1 MVFPMAQCTEVWHG
15 HVLKFQ
21 NSQPAGYETF
31 LTQIRNRIVCAED
44 DVQEVLAQTCDSMK
58 DGRPDSKMFKDV
70 QSPSLKG
77 KIPLKHHPIA
87 SHKISSPHP
96 AISTDMHLFMVSGW
110 SLLPCPTRVGR
121 GTAETSALHLGLH
134 RPAAPLRRSSRQHG
148 TSPWEGRWV
157 RCRANGAGHETG
169 HGRVESLLGTFLQDQ
184 RGDMA
189 EIDEVDLQIFC
200 SEWVGGLKCLAVFM
214 FFRLVCWWHV
224 EFYVQS
230 MLFSLT
236 SPTFRGA
243 NRGELAKVRNDWGP
257 PGSSALSHGRKAGD
271 ASKLFTRS
279 TQPGL
284 CYLGGPLASRA
295 SSLKLK
301 RSIFEDLFDVYGWY
315 VDVCVCVKFG
325 CIWLLTMFLFILLMF
340 PIHMAMH
347 LIEFGLVPQFLGRH
361 GTHNLVFIGSAA
373 L

>member
-1 MVFPMAQCTEVWHG
+1 
-15 HVLKFQ
+15 
-21 NSQPAGYETF
+21 
-31 LTQIRNRIVCAED
+31 
-44 DVQEVLAQTCDSMK
+44 MK
-58 DGRPDSKMFKDV
+58 DSRPDSKMFKDV

-77 KIPLKHHPIA
+77 KIPLKHPIP
-87 SHKISSPHP
+87 SHKISSPHQSP
-96 AISTDMHLFMVSGW
+96 PICTCLILFMVSGW

-121 GTAETSALHLGLH
+121 GTAATSALHPGFH

-148 TSPWEGRWV
+148 TSPWEGRCRV

-200 SEWVGGLKCLAVFM
+200 SEWVGGLKCLAFFM

-224 EFYVQS
+224 GFYVVLIAFPPHFLRRANPPEVSLRSATTEGRLDLGRLAMGGKLAMPRSYSRGLPKQVYATWEGPWQVEPVHWS
-230 MLFSLT
+230 WKDQFLMIFLMYMVDMLM
-236 SPTFRGA
+236 
-243 NRGELAKVRNDWGP
+243 
-257 PGSSALSHGRKAGD
+257 
-271 ASKLFTRS
+271 
-279 TQPGL
+279 
-284 CYLGGPLASRA
+284 
-295 SSLKLK
+295 
-301 RSIFEDLFDVYGWY
+301 
-315 VDVCVCVKFG
+315 CVCVKFG
-325 CIWLLTMFLFILLMF
+325 CIWLLTMFFFLILLMF